1 MADTNGRFLTRLN
14 PCPGTG
20 TFSTSGSNPIMID
33 TKKVEQIPP
42 LKFDQTIHFLVVFP
56 PKVKI
61 PDQTFVWES
70 WEIYSLS
77 RIPFPNIT
85 ISLAKTPG
93 QINSQSMKEV
103 IIEKNSKISAIC
115 LQILKILFFNFSK
128 KNIVNEKYHT
138 KYLNCLLPIEAQNRH
153 FW

>member
-1 MADTNGRFLTRLN
+1 MVFSALNSIFDKKKIENENDLPENPMADTNGRFLTRLN

-61 PDQTFVWES
+61 PDQTFV
-70 WEIYSLS
+70 
-77 RIPFPNIT
+77 
-85 ISLAKTPG
+85 
-93 QINSQSMKEV
+93 
-103 IIEKNSKISAIC
+103 
-115 LQILKILFFNFSK
+115 
-128 KNIVNEKYHT
+128 
-138 KYLNCLLPIEAQNRH
+138 
-153 FW
+153 